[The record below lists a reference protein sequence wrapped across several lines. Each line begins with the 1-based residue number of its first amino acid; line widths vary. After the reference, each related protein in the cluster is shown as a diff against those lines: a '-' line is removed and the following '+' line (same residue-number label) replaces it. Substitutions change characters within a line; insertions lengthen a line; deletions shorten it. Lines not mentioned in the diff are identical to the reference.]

1 MAARNI
7 IASLAAGDDGT
18 RRFKRYEKAIYR
30 AMDLY
35 MEMIQGYYTRPFMEL
50 FMEPREK
57 FRLPDA
63 MVAILAGE
71 LEGGWKLDWRRRLF
85 FWLVKVHSKR
95 PLVPGISFADKA

>member
-1 MAARNI
+1 MYGGRLAARKI

-18 RRFKRYEKAIYR
+18 RRFKSYEKAIYR

-35 MEMIQGYYTRPFMEL
+35 MEMIEGYYTRPFMEL

-63 MVAILAGE
+63 MVAILAGNSRAAGSSTGVAGCFSG
-71 LEGGWKLDWRRRLF
+71 L
-85 FWLVKVHSKR
+85 
-95 PLVPGISFADKA
+95 